1 MEALGMIEVN
11 SIAAG
16 VDVGDAMLKTAN
28 VRLINAQPV
37 CCGKYIVI
45 VQGGVAEVK
54 SSVDS
59 GLTAARESLVDSLVI
74 PNVHPQVFSALNCSS
89 VIEKRDAVGVI
100 ESFSL
105 AASIY
110 AADTAVKAAHVDL
123 IEVRLGRGLGGKAF
137 VVLTG
142 DVSSVKAAVDSA
154 SKNSNTEGMIARV
167 TVIPSPHAD
176 LMSALL

>member
-1 MEALGMIEVN
+1 MDALGMIEVN

-16 VDVGDAMLKTAN
+16 IDAGDAMLKTAS
-28 VRLINAQPV
+28 VALVNAQPV

-45 VQGGVAEVK
+45 VQGKVAEVQ

-59 GLTAARESLVDSLVI
+59 GVNTAMESLVDSVVI

-89 VIEKRDAVGVI
+89 IIERNDAVGVI
-100 ESFSL
+100 ETFSL

-110 AADTAVKAAHVDL
+110 AADAAVKAAHVDL

-154 SKNSNTEGMIARV
+154 SKNHSTEGMIARV
-167 TVIPSPHAD
+167 TVIPSPHPD
-176 LMSALL
+176 LMKALL